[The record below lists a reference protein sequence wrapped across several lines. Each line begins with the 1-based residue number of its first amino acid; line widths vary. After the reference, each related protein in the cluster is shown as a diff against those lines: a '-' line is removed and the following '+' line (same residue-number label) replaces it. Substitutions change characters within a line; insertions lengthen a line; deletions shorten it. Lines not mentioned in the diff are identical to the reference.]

1 MFPDNRFKRALAQGR
16 PTVGL
21 WVNLTDPVA
30 IEIAASSGFDWVLL
44 DAEHSPADHRS
55 LLAGMQAAAPHGS
68 SVLVRP
74 PQGDDVRIKQLLD
87 LGARTLLI
95 PMVETRQ
102 QAQQLA
108 AAVEFP
114 PLGVRGVSSQT
125 RAGDSLFGR

>member
-1 MFPDNRFKRALAQGR
+1 MFPDNRFKSALAQGR

-114 PLGVRGVSSQT
+114 PRGVRGV
-125 RAGDSLFGR
+125 